1 MQASLISDFEINFWV
16 QRTRF
21 QQVSDPSYLIGYY
34 IKRYIVIKMLIGSLL
49 ASHFVYALS
58 VLGPSLVN
66 LIRIASRLLES
77 THMIPTLV

>member
-1 MQASLISDFEINFWV
+1 MQASLISDFEINFWA

-21 QQVSDPSYLIGYY
+21 QQVSDPSFI

-49 ASHFVYALS
+49 ASHFVYTLS

-77 THMIPTLV
+77 THMILTLV